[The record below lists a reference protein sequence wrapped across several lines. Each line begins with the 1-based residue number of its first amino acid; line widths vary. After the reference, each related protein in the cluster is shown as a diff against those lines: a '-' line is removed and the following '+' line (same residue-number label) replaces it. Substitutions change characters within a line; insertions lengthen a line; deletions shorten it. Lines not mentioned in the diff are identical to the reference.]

1 MMDER
6 IIIKGNKS
14 GLIAEINM
22 HKFSDFTE
30 MLDLLIARL
39 SKGKRFYRK
48 STLTINTSLNLINDK
63 DIEHLKKVLLEEIE
77 IEDIIWQDDNVKEN
91 EKEKEKKTFLGVYE
105 GKTKFLRKTVRG
117 GQSIR
122 YNGNIVIIGD
132 INSGAEVTAAG
143 NIIVLGAIKGNVS
156 AGANGNTKAIIAAFS
171 LQPEILKISNIVTL
185 SPDDSEEPEYPEVA
199 KVKDGAIIV
208 EPYLPNKYIY

>member
-30 MLDLLIARL
+30 MLELLLSRL
-39 SKGKRFYRK
+39 SKGKRFYRR

-63 DIEHLKKVLLEEIE
+63 DVEHLEKVLFDEID
-77 IEDIIWQDDNVKEN
+77 IKDIIWQDDNAKEK
-91 EKEKEKKTFLGVYE
+91 EKEKEKKTFSGVYE

-185 SPDDSEEPEYPEVA
+185 SPYDSEEPEYPEVA

>member
-30 MLDLLIARL
+30 MLELLLARL
-39 SKGKRFYRK
+39 SKGKRFYRR

-63 DIEHLKKVLLEEIE
+63 DVEHLEKVLFDEID
-77 IEDIIWQDDNVKEN
+77 IKDIIWQDDNAKEK
-91 EKEKEKKTFLGVYE
+91 EKEKEKKTFSGVYE

-132 INSGAEVTAAG
+132 INSGAEETAAG

>member
-63 DIEHLKKVLLEEIE
+63 DIAHLKKVLLEEIE

-91 EKEKEKKTFLGVYE
+91 EKEKEKKTFSGVYE

>member
-1 MMDER
+1 MDER

-30 MLDLLIARL
+30 MLELLLARL
-39 SKGKRFYRK
+39 SKGKRFYRR

-63 DIEHLKKVLLEEIE
+63 DVEHLEKVLFDEID
-77 IEDIIWQDDNVKEN
+77 IKDIIWQDDNAKEK
-91 EKEKEKKTFLGVYE
+91 EKEKEKKTFSGVYE

>member
-30 MLDLLIARL
+30 MLELLLSRL
-39 SKGKRFYRK
+39 SKGKRFYRR

-63 DIEHLKKVLLEEIE
+63 DVEHLEKVLFDEID
-77 IEDIIWQDDNVKEN
+77 IKDIIWQDDNAKEK
-91 EKEKEKKTFLGVYE
+91 EKEKEKKTFSGVYE

>member
-22 HKFSDFTE
+22 HKFSDFAE

-63 DIEHLKKVLLEEIE
+63 DIEHLKKVLFEEIE
-77 IEDIIWQDDNVKEN
+77 IEDIIWQDDNAKEK
-91 EKEKEKKTFLGVYE
+91 EKEKEKKTFSGVYE

-143 NIIVLGAIKGNVS
+143 NIIVLGAIKGNVL
-156 AGANGNTKAIIAAFS
+156 S
-171 LQPEILKISNIVTL
+171 LIHI
-185 SPDDSEEPEYPEVA
+185 
-199 KVKDGAIIV
+199 
-208 EPYLPNKYIY
+208 

>member
-1 MMDER
+1 MDER

-63 DIEHLKKVLLEEIE
+63 DIAHLKKVLFEEIE
-77 IEDIIWQDDNVKEN
+77 IEDIIWQDDNAKEK
-91 EKEKEKKTFLGVYE
+91 EKEKEKKTFSGVYE

>member
-22 HKFSDFTE
+22 HKFSDFAE

-39 SKGKRFYRK
+39 SKGK
-48 STLTINTSLNLINDK
+48 
-63 DIEHLKKVLLEEIE
+63 
-77 IEDIIWQDDNVKEN
+77 
-91 EKEKEKKTFLGVYE
+91 KTFSGVYE

>member
-30 MLDLLIARL
+30 MLELLLSRL

-63 DIEHLKKVLLEEIE
+63 DIEHLEKVLFDEID
-77 IEDIIWQDDNVKEN
+77 IKDIIWQDDNVKEN
-91 EKEKEKKTFLGVYE
+91 EKEKEKKTFSGVYE

>member
-30 MLDLLIARL
+30 MLELLLSRL

-63 DIEHLKKVLLEEIE
+63 DVEHLEKVLFDEID
-77 IEDIIWQDDNVKEN
+77 IKDIIWQDDNAKEK
-91 EKEKEKKTFLGVYE
+91 EKEKEKKTFSGVYE

>member
-6 IIIKGNKS
+6 ISIKGNKS

-30 MLDLLIARL
+30 MLELLLARL
-39 SKGKRFYRK
+39 SKGKRFYRR

-63 DIEHLKKVLLEEIE
+63 DVEHLEKVLFDEID
-77 IEDIIWQDDNVKEN
+77 IKDIIWQDDNAKEK
-91 EKEKEKKTFLGVYE
+91 EKEKEKKTFSGVYE

>member
-63 DIEHLKKVLLEEIE
+63 DVEHLEKVLFDEID
-77 IEDIIWQDDNVKEN
+77 IKDIIWQDDNVKEK
-91 EKEKEKKTFLGVYE
+91 EKEKEKKTFSGVYE

>member
-1 MMDER
+1 MDER

-30 MLDLLIARL
+30 MLELLLLRL
-39 SKGKRFYRK
+39 SKGKRFYRR

-63 DIEHLKKVLLEEIE
+63 DVEHLEKVLFDEID
-77 IEDIIWQDDNVKEN
+77 IKDIIWQDDNAKEK
-91 EKEKEKKTFLGVYE
+91 EKEKEKKTFSGVYE

>member
-30 MLDLLIARL
+30 MLELLLSRL
-39 SKGKRFYRK
+39 SKGKRFYRR

-63 DIEHLKKVLLEEIE
+63 DVEHLEKVLFDEID
-77 IEDIIWQDDNVKEN
+77 IKDIIWQDDNAKEK
-91 EKEKEKKTFLGVYE
+91 EKEKEKKTFSGVYE
-105 GKTKFLRKTVRG
+105 GKTKFLRRTVRG

>member
-91 EKEKEKKTFLGVYE
+91 EKEKEKKTFSGVYE

>member
-1 MMDER
+1 MDER

-30 MLDLLIARL
+30 MLELLLSRL
-39 SKGKRFYRK
+39 SKGKRFYRR

-63 DIEHLKKVLLEEIE
+63 DVEHLEKVLFDEID
-77 IEDIIWQDDNVKEN
+77 IKDIIWQDDNAKEK
-91 EKEKEKKTFLGVYE
+91 EKEKEKKTFSGVYE

>member
-30 MLDLLIARL
+30 MLELLLSRL
-39 SKGKRFYRK
+39 SKGKRFYRR

-63 DIEHLKKVLLEEIE
+63 DVEHLEKVLFDEID
-77 IEDIIWQDDNVKEN
+77 IKDIIWQDDNSKEK
-91 EKEKEKKTFLGVYE
+91 EKEKEKKTFSGVYE

>member
-63 DIEHLKKVLLEEIE
+63 DIAHLKKVLFEEIE
-77 IEDIIWQDDNVKEN
+77 IEDIIWQDDNAKEK
-91 EKEKEKKTFLGVYE
+91 EKEKEKKTFSGVYE

>member
-6 IIIKGNKS
+6 IIIKGNNS

-63 DIEHLKKVLLEEIE
+63 DIAHLKKVLFEEIE
-77 IEDIIWQDDNVKEN
+77 IEDIIWQDDNAKEK
-91 EKEKEKKTFLGVYE
+91 EKEKEKKTFSGVYE

>member
-30 MLDLLIARL
+30 MLELLLSRL

-63 DIEHLKKVLLEEIE
+63 DVEHLEKVLFDEID
-77 IEDIIWQDDNVKEN
+77 IKDIIWQDDNVKEK
-91 EKEKEKKTFLGVYE
+91 EKEKEKKTFSGVYE

-185 SPDDSEEPEYPEVA
+185 SPDDLEEPEYPEVA

>member
-30 MLDLLIARL
+30 MLELLLARL
-39 SKGKRFYRK
+39 SKGKRFYRR

-63 DIEHLKKVLLEEIE
+63 DVEHLGKVLFDEID
-77 IEDIIWQDDNVKEN
+77 IKDIIWQDDNAKEK
-91 EKEKEKKTFLGVYE
+91 EKEKEKKTFSGVYE

>member
-1 MMDER
+1 MDER

-30 MLDLLIARL
+30 MLELLLSRL
-39 SKGKRFYRK
+39 SKGKRFYRR

-63 DIEHLKKVLLEEIE
+63 DVEHLEKVLFDEID
-77 IEDIIWQDDNVKEN
+77 IKDIIWQDDNAKEK
-91 EKEKEKKTFLGVYE
+91 EKEKEKKTFSGVYE

-185 SPDDSEEPEYPEVA
+185 SPYDSEEPEYPEVA

>member
-22 HKFSDFTE
+22 HKFSDFAE

-63 DIEHLKKVLLEEIE
+63 DIEHLKKVLFEEIE
-77 IEDIIWQDDNVKEN
+77 IEDIIWQDDNAKEK
-91 EKEKEKKTFLGVYE
+91 EKEKEKKTFSGVYE

>member
-30 MLDLLIARL
+30 MLELLLSRL

-77 IEDIIWQDDNVKEN
+77 IEDIIWQDDNVKE
-91 EKEKEKKTFLGVYE
+91 KEKEKKTFSGVYE

-117 GQSIR
+117 GQK
-122 YNGNIVIIGD
+122 Y
-132 INSGAEVTAAG
+132 
-143 NIIVLGAIKGNVS
+143 
-156 AGANGNTKAIIAAFS
+156 
-171 LQPEILKISNIVTL
+171 
-185 SPDDSEEPEYPEVA
+185 
-199 KVKDGAIIV
+199 KV
-208 EPYLPNKYIY
+208 

>member
-30 MLDLLIARL
+30 MLELLLSRL

-77 IEDIIWQDDNVKEN
+77 IEDIIWQDDNVKEK
-91 EKEKEKKTFLGVYE
+91 EKEKEKKTFSGVYE